1 MKRCPT
7 AEETLGPDKLIPPSL
22 SSVLLKLQL
31 SFQIGV
37 FLRLKE
43 LNLQQKDLAK
53 LLDVS
58 PAAVSKMLTAGANLS
73 LKTIAKVAAALG
85 CDFEDLKMIPISK
98 PRYMPLADES
108 KELNSLS
115 MGPIVD
121 EWMNEGTASLYE
133 AKELFCSEREIA
145 TEISIEYALIDFVE
159 EEAIR
164 SEKELS
170 LAESEQLSSTEAMRE
185 AVAA

>member
-1 MKRCPT
+1 MDRCPT
-7 AEETLGPDKLIPPSL
+7 AEEILGLDEPIPPSL

-85 CDFEDLKMIPISK
+85 CDFEDLKMVPISK
-98 PRYMPLADES
+98 PRYMPLADEN
-108 KELNSLS
+108 KELSSLS

-121 EWMNEGTASLYE
+121 EWMNEDTVSSYRT
-133 AKELFCSEREIA
+133 KELFCSEREIA
-145 TEISIEYALIDFVE
+145 IESSVEYALVDFAE

-164 SEKELS
+164 GEEKQPLVEF
-170 LAESEQLSSTEAMRE
+170 EQLSNAEAMRE

>member
-7 AEETLGPDKLIPPSL
+7 AEETLGPDKPIPPSL

-85 CDFEDLKMIPISK
+85 CDFEDLKMVPISK
-98 PRYMPLADES
+98 PRYMPLADDN
-108 KELNSLS
+108 KELESLS

-121 EWMNEGTASLYE
+121 EWMNEDTASSYRTN
-133 AKELFCSEREIA
+133 ELFCSEREMAI
-145 TEISIEYALIDFVE
+145 ESSIEYALIDFVE

-164 SEKELS
+164 SAKELP
-170 LAESEQLSSTEAMRE
+170 LAESEQLSSAEAMRE
-185 AVAA
+185 VVAA